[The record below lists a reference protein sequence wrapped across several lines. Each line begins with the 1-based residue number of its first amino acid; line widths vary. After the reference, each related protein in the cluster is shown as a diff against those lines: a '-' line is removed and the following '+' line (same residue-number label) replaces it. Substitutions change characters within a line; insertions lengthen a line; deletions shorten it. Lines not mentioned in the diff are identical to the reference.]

1 MKTVKYELKYCE
13 GCGTLKLRPVE
24 SPNTYCYLC
33 ERRLARF
40 AFRPRL
46 GAANSVELPSPAELK
61 ALAGLPLPGGAK
73 HVAGTMS

>member
-1 MKTVKYELKYCE
+1 METVKYELKYCE

-40 AFRPRL
+40 AFRRRP
-46 GAANSVELPSPAELK
+46 GATNGVELPSPAQLK
-61 ALAGLPLPGGAK
+61 ALAGLPPAAGAK
-73 HVAGTMS
+73 HVIGRMS

>member
-40 AFRPRL
+40 ALRRRQ
-46 GAANSVELPSPAELK
+46 GVTCGVEVPSPAQLR
-61 ALAGLPLPGGAK
+61 ALAGLTLPSGANR
-73 HVAGTMS
+73 VAGRLS